1 MKRIV
6 IVVGDE
12 VGVIA
17 DISRLLADDGI
28 NIETLDAD
36 SHGDHGMVILT
47 TDQPDEALHV
57 LRRASYKAV
66 ADDALI
72 LKLRDEP
79 GALAK
84 VSERLKRANVNIRS
98 VHILNRRDNYSTV
111 AMAVDDRD
119 KARELLGNEMIT

>member
-6 IVVGDE
+6 IVAGDE

-17 DISRLLADDGI
+17 DLSRLLADNGI

-36 SHGDHGMVILT
+36 SHGDHGMIVLT
-47 TDQPDEALHV
+47 TDQSDEALHV

-72 LKLRDEP
+72 LRLRDEP

-98 VHILNRRDNYSTV
+98 VHILSRRNNYSTV
-111 AMAVDDRD
+111 AMAVDERD
-119 KARELLGNEMIT
+119 KALELLAGEIIT

>member
-6 IVVGDE
+6 IVAGDE

-17 DISRLLADDGI
+17 DISRLLADNGI

-36 SHGDHGMVILT
+36 SHGDHGMIVLT
-47 TDQPDEALHV
+47 TDQSDEALHA
-57 LRRASYKAV
+57 LRQASYKAV

-72 LKLRDEP
+72 LRLRDEP

-84 VSERLKRANVNIRS
+84 ISERLKRANVNIRS
-98 VHILNRRDNYSTV
+98 IHILNRSNHYSTV

-119 KARELLGNEMIT
+119 QARELLAGEMIT

>member
-1 MKRIV
+1 MQRIV

-28 NIETLDAD
+28 NIETLDAE
-36 SHGDHGMVILT
+36 SHGDHGMIILT

-57 LRRASYKAV
+57 LRRASYRAI

-98 VHILNRRDNYSTV
+98 VHILNRRDRYSTV

-119 KARELLGNEMIT
+119 KARELLGNVIIM